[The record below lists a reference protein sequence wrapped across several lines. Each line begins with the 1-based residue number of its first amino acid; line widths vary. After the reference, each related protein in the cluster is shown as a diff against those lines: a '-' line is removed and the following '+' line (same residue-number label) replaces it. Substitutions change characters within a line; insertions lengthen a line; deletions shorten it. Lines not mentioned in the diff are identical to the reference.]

1 MKSFWW
7 TTGWVVLAGLFG
19 VALASTVPLAGRLAA
34 GDLRLALPEAEIYQA
49 AAVAA
54 AVAPPDFGSV
64 NDPIFTPP
72 LSGRAI
78 RADLSAMLLTLYED
92 GEEVATYSILS
103 KGRPGTPW
111 ETPTGHYRVLTREEN
126 HYSSIGQ
133 VWMPYSLQFF
143 GNFFIHGWPYDE
155 TGLAVP
161 TDYSGGCIRLATEN
175 AKDVFNFATADTV
188 VSVYSDSPI
197 TASTTESYHLSANQ
211 LPAVSAKAY
220 TVADLETGEIIL
232 AKDEKELYP
241 IASLSKLLTALTS
254 LEVINQYQLASVSA
268 AAVGAYGYQGNLVE
282 GERLPVEELI
292 FPLLLE
298 SSNDAAEVIAEHYGR
313 DLFLK
318 QINAKAKAIG
328 LNHTSFADPSGLSPA
343 NVSTARELAKLAKHI
358 YQSKRYIFNVTN
370 QLEHQ
375 YGDYV
380 WRNNN
385 NLVGT
390 EGYLG
395 GKNGFIDEAGQTQVA
410 LYELPLSEFK
420 ERKLVFTILKST
432 DREKDLASLV
442 KFVRENVIFGQEP
455 ANPTFEYL

>member
-1 MKSFWW
+1 MGGFGGTIWDG
-7 TTGWVVLAGLFG
+7 TGEHGA
-19 VALASTVPLAGRLAA
+19 ARRAAPGRRR
-34 GDLRLALPEAEIYQA
+34 GILALPEAEIYQA
-49 AAVAA
+49 ASVAA
-54 AVAPPDFGSV
+54 AVSERDFGSV
-64 NDPIFTPP
+64 NDPIFEPP
-72 LSGRAI
+72 TVGQAI
-78 RADLSAMLLTLYED
+78 RVDLSAMLLTLYED
-92 GEEVATYSILS
+92 SEEVATYSILS

-111 ETPTGHYRVLTREEN
+111 ETPAGRYRVLSREEN
-126 HYSSIGQ
+126 HFSSIGQ

-155 TGLAVP
+155 TGQPVP
-161 TDYSGGCIRLATEN
+161 TGYSGGCIRLATED

-188 VSVYSDSPI
+188 VSVYSDVSI
-197 TASTTESYHLSANQ
+197 TASTTESYHLSTNQ
-211 LPAVSAKAY
+211 SPTVSAQAY
-220 TVADLETGEIIL
+220 AVADLETGEIIL
-232 AKDEKELYP
+232 AKNENKVYP

-254 LEVINQYQLASVSA
+254 LEVINQYQLANVST
-268 AAVGAYGYQGNLVE
+268 AAVGTYGYQGNLVE
-282 GERLPVEELI
+282 GERLPIEELL

-313 DLFLK
+313 DHFLR
-318 QINAKAKAIG
+318 QINTKAKAIG
-328 LNHTSFADPSGLSPA
+328 LTHTSFVDPSGLSPA

-385 NLVGT
+385 HLVGT

-420 ERKLVFTILKST
+420 ERQLVFTILKSA
-432 DREKDLASLV
+432 DREKDMTSLV
-442 KFVRENVIFGQEP
+442 KFVRENVVFGQEP
-455 ANPTFEYL
+455 TNPTFEYL